1 MTETPAE
8 RAYVLSR
15 LDSMEDRREAVAA
28 SMQTDLDRL
37 RDEWAES
44 YGELRAAHEAR
55 VQKIQDDL
63 RDWLSS
69 RYADEADDPA
79 QDVDQ
84 GRPDASALAGRRTQP
99 PGVAGPGQLDPYAAE
114 LADAERIRNMDMRQ
128 YTVERARLGIRSDT
142 DMSRLFGA

>member
-8 RAYVLSR
+8 RAYVLSMANSA
-15 LDSMEDRREAVAA
+15 DDRREDTIRA
-28 SMQTDLDRL
+28 MQTDLDRL
-37 RDEWAES
+37 RDEWAEG
-44 YGELRAAHEAR
+44 YGEMRAAHEQR
-55 VQKIQDDL
+55 LQKIEQDF

-69 RYADEADDPA
+69 RYADEADPA
-79 QDVDQ
+79 QEVDQ
-84 GRPDASALAGRRTQP
+84 GRRDASTPGSRRTQP